1 MRILVTR
8 PHRDATRL
16 AQRLRRHGH
25 SIWLAPMLNMKFNQ
39 APRWPK
45 STPAALAVTSANGV
59 DALCAA
65 QEQFQ
70 QYFGYPVMRL
80 SLFAVAK
87 KTAQTARRAGWHDI
101 TVAAG
106 NVESLAQSI
115 AAARPLGTI
124 WHISGEAQAGDLVA
138 ALKAEKIKAQRVKLY
153 DAEKAEALP
162 RHVAKNI
169 HQIDAVV
176 LYSLRSAEA
185 FLALAP
191 RNRFMPIAF
200 CLSEKI
206 AIKMERHGYR
216 TAVAAG
222 PDDEH
227 MIALINDWRFD

>member
-8 PHRDATRL
+8 PRRDAARL
-16 AQRLRRHGH
+16 AQRLRRYGH
-25 SIWLAPMLNMKFNQ
+25 SVWLAPMLTMTFDQ
-39 APRWPK
+39 APRWPT
-45 STPAALAVTSANGV
+45 SAPAALAVTSANGI

-65 QEQFQ
+65 QDQFQ
-70 QYFGYPVMRL
+70 HLFGYTVTQL
-80 SLFAVAK
+80 KLFAVGK

-101 TVAAG
+101 SIAAG

-115 AAARPLGTI
+115 AAACPSETI

-138 ALKAEKIKAQRVKLY
+138 ALKAAKIKAQRVKLY
-153 DAEKAEALP
+153 DAEKATVLP
-162 RHVAKNI
+162 HHISKNM

-185 FLALAP
+185 FLAVAP
-191 RNRFMPIAF
+191 RSGSMPHAF

-206 AIKMERHGYR
+206 AAKMARHGYK
-216 TAVAAG
+216 TAVAAA

-227 MIALINDWRFD
+227 MIALINDWRPG